1 MQGDR
6 AQHVGIYLAVKM
18 QGQRNVGLVLLWSAL
33 GILQL
38 FTGRSCKPWG
48 GGFEVKWLEGVTKFA
63 QCGRGCR
70 ATECHL

>member
-1 MQGDR
+1 M
-6 AQHVGIYLAVKM
+6 GIYLAVKM

-48 GGFEVKWLEGVTKFA
+48 GGLK
-63 QCGRGCR
+63 
-70 ATECHL
+70 